1 MEETLIN
8 GKPLS
13 YYLRHPGALK
23 VVGRNELNRL
33 IELYPY
39 SAHLHL
45 LLTVKDHLEN
55 NTTNRDLL
63 ERAALYI
70 SDRRKLGEWM
80 NKLQSLQQ
88 DEALTYGKEHLEAM
102 SQSLETL
109 VKKHDEPGS
118 VEVDDLRHVGDDLEE
133 NQHTG
138 PLNYADLSEEEIWVE
153 QVSITEENL
162 AGELTVTIAPQEKS
176 VPKEGTIVE
185 NTEES
190 GQEALIEPEIQEIQG
205 EKAQTTDEEES
216 EISEKLSDLSSET
229 ETKIPVEDQTF
240 DQPEEEDE
248 EEDDDEEEEE
258 EEEEEEK
265 EGEVVDVH
273 SEHELGAAKEA
284 HMRDDGEQSEKEEIS
299 HDEISQEPVDSE
311 SLSEERVSPEA
322 ETTAVIKSS
331 GQEHE
336 PVLENP
342 LEESYETPF
351 LRWLH
356 RLETAEGLGYEDLEA
371 KRRRKLEAESEIL
384 KTDRLK
390 KKKKKKK
397 KKKSWK
403 MESLRP
409 DETLVSEA
417 LADLLAS
424 QGHLDRAIEMY
435 EKLRLTIPEKSV
447 FFAQK
452 IKALDQKK

>member
-8 GKPLS
+8 GKTLS

-23 VVGRNELNRL
+23 VVRRNELNRL

-88 DEALTYGKEHLEAM
+88 DEGLTYGKEHLEAM

-109 VKKHDEPGS
+109 VEKHDDLGS
-118 VEVDDLRHVGDDLEE
+118 VEVDDLRPIGDDFEE
-133 NQHTG
+133 NQHIG
-138 PLNYADLSEEEIWVE
+138 PLNYADLSEEEIWAE
-153 QVSITEENL
+153 QVSIAEENL
-162 AGELTVTIAPQEKS
+162 AEELTVTIAPQEKS

-190 GQEALIEPEIQEIQG
+190 GKEALIVPEIQESQG
-205 EKAQTTDEEES
+205 EKAQTIDDEES
-216 EISEKLSDLSSET
+216 EISEKLSDRPSET
-229 ETKIPVEDQTF
+229 ETKIPVEEQTF
-240 DQPEEEDE
+240 DQPEEEDGDVVVEDKKE
-248 EEDDDEEEEE
+248 EEDVNEEEEEEEEEEYKEEEEEEEEDDDDDEEEEE
-258 EEEEEEK
+258 EEE

-273 SEHELGAAKEA
+273 SEHELAAAKEA
-284 HMRDDGEQSEKEEIS
+284 HLRDDGEQSEKEEIS
-299 HDEISQEPVDSE
+299 HDEISQEPIDSE
-311 SLSEERVSPEA
+311 SLIEERVSTEA

-371 KRRRKLEAESEIL
+371 KRRRQLEAESEIL
-384 KTDRLK
+384 KTDQLK
-390 KKKKKKK
+390 KKKKKEEKEEK
-397 KKKSWK
+397 REILENG
-403 MESLRP
+403 ESSP
-409 DETLVSEA
+409 
-417 LADLLAS
+417 
-424 QGHLDRAIEMY
+424 
-435 EKLRLTIPEKSV
+435 
-447 FFAQK
+447 
-452 IKALDQKK
+452 